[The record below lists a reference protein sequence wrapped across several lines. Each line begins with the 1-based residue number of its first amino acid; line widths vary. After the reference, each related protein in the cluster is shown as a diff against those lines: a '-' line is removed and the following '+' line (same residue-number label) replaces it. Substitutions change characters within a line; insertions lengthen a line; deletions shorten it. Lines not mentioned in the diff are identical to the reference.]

1 MSGWAGS
8 CQLIAQTSQRGDYG
22 VSTSA
27 DTRRKVPCNVIS
39 MGNVA
44 YYAAAAAGVHP
55 EALLQVRRAEYKG
68 ERLVEFEGVVY
79 SVDRVKASSPDFVT
93 LTLVEKV
100 GNRG

>member
-8 CQLIAQTSQRGDYG
+8 CQLIAQRAERADYG
-22 VSTSA
+22 VSRSVE
-27 DTRRKVPCNVIS
+27 TRRKVPCNVIG
-39 MGNVA
+39 MGNAA

-55 EALLQVRRAEYKG
+55 EAVLQVRKAEYGG

-79 SVDRVKASSPDFVT
+79 SVDRVKASSPDFAT

-100 GNRG
+100 GHRV